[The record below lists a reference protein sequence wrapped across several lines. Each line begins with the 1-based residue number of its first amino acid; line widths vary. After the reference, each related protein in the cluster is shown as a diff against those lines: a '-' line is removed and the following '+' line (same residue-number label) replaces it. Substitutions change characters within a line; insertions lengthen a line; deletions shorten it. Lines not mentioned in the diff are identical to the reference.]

1 MWKFWNAANEDRVFK
16 SIFKNYDEWF
26 LLFDE
31 FLNNFK
37 MNFLKKDLKKKILHD
52 IAMQHLFG
60 S

>member
-37 MNFLKKDLKKKILHD
+37 MNFLKKDFKKKSLHD